1 MLIIDPCLP
10 DQRVYRMSHKF
21 SLLYALPNNYAA
33 CLLPLHPQLFSSDL
47 LKSFRFFLKENKAKI
62 RDQLLSLRTYS

>member
-33 CLLPLHPQLFSSDL
+33 CLLPLYPQLFSSDL
-47 LKSFRFFLKENKAKI
+47 LKSFRFFFKGKQSQNQGSVVI
-62 RDQLLSLRTYS
+62 TQNI